1 MAGNPRGSFEPY
13 LPRLVLDWAV
23 QAPDERWREVDG
35 SLVSV
40 DLTGFTALAER
51 LQARGRAGAEE
62 LVIAVSGVFEGLIG
76 ITYRRGGDV
85 LKFRGD
91 ALLLFFTGDAHTE
104 RACRAAAEMQWF
116 IEQTA
121 GTMMSSVGE
130 VVLRMSTGIYSGTCH
145 FFLVESSHH
154 ELVVVGPAA
163 TATIQLEDAAGAGQ
177 VLVSPATAAAVGPD
191 WLAEEQGGAALL
203 VIDPDPD
210 PAAPPIVEDVP
221 TPPSPVDLEPYV
233 PTALRAYL
241 RLEAGEAE
249 HRQVTAAFLKF
260 TGIEALLAQGG
271 PAAVNEPLA
280 ALGALVGRVT
290 SELGIT
296 FLESD
301 IDVDGGKFYLTAG
314 APSSTGADEERM
326 LRALRTILDA
336 KSPLALRAGINR
348 GPAFAGDVGAS
359 ARRAY
364 AVMGDTINLAAR
376 LTARAELGE
385 ILATAEVLER
395 SRTTFETSPQ
405 PFLVKGKERAI
416 TAYSVGAVT
425 GLAEEETQQVLPIVG
440 RDEEVQE
447 LRTAVEAARL
457 RRAQVTE
464 LVGDPGIGKSR
475 LVEELKTIAVGF
487 TQLATR
493 CNEYAASV
501 PYHPFRSLLRPLA
514 GITETESA
522 IDAGARLEPWVE
534 AVMPDFAP
542 WLPLLAIPFDAK
554 VLPTPETEEI
564 EAGFRRKRLHETVE
578 QFLLRVLMMPTL
590 LVVEDAHW
598 MDDASREL
606 LLHLVRSPAPRPWLL
621 TITRR
626 PQGEPFVEDVSNGHQ
641 LLTLS
646 ALEGEAAAQLALAAA
661 GDLALSE
668 ELLAEVSE
676 RSGGNPLFLRELVA
690 ASRAGNGGLDS
701 LPETVETLITTRIDT
716 LEPGDRFLLR
726 NASVLGAQ
734 FELDLL
740 ADVVADEF
748 EDVSDLDRWRRLGE
762 FVAWE
767 GTNTLRFSH
776 DLFRSV
782 AYEGLSFR
790 RRREIHGRVG
800 AVLEQRAGD
809 DAAELAPLLSLHFL
823 HAENYEKAW
832 RYSVASGEFAQ
843 QRFANVD
850 AAESYER
857 ALAAADHLDLP
868 EAEIAR
874 VAEALGDVSELA
886 ARYDE
891 AEKAYRRARS
901 TTGGTLAQTRLML
914 KDGVLRERLG
924 NYPEALDW
932 YQRALEALDGLSSI
946 EDGLGTRVQIELATA
961 GVKYRQGRFDES
973 VEWSARAAEHAEQGD
988 DRAALGHAYFLLHLN
1003 NLALGHVDDEHARL
1017 ALTLLEEAGDLVLQS
1032 NVLNNL
1038 GMEAYLTARWD
1049 EASKL
1054 YRRGGGLSGRA
1065 GDVVNVA
1072 RAQNNEAEILSDQGK
1087 LEEAEHL
1094 FTEALRV
1101 WRAAGY
1107 PIGIALATSNLG
1119 RVAARAGRFD
1129 EALELFEEALAAFRA
1144 LGSEAFVQETE
1155 ARRAECFVLGGRFQ
1169 DALEI
1174 VPGANEAAEG
1184 NPQLAA
1190 FLERLHGYALVQA
1203 RRADEARPHFE
1214 RSLEL
1219 ARGLAAEYEV
1229 ALTLEA
1235 LARTKLGGSEA
1246 EAESKEMLAR
1256 LGVLGTPLVPLP

>member
-1 MAGNPRGSFEPY
+1 MTGNPRGSFEPY

-23 QAPDERWREVDG
+23 QTPGEPWHEVDG

-40 DLTGFTALAER
+40 DLAGFTALAER

-91 ALLLFFTGDAHTE
+91 ALLLLFAGDAHQE

-145 FFLVESSHH
+145 FFLVESSHR

-163 TATIQLEDAAGAGQ
+163 TATIQLEDAAGAGE
-177 VLVSPATAAAVGPD
+177 VLISPATAAAVGPD
-191 WLAEEQGGAALL
+191 WLAGERGGAALL
-203 VIDPDPD
+203 TIDPDPD
-210 PAAPPIVEDVP
+210 AAAPPVIDDVP
-221 TPPSPVDLEPYV
+221 PPSPTDLEPYV

-260 TGIEALLAQGG
+260 TGVEALLAQGG

-290 SELGIT
+290 SELGVT
-296 FLESD
+296 LLESD
-301 IDVDGGKFYLTAG
+301 IDVDGGKFYLVAG

-326 LRALRTILDA
+326 LRALRAILDA
-336 KSPLALRAGINR
+336 QSPLALRAGVNR
-348 GPAFAGDVGAS
+348 GPAFAGDVGAGT
-359 ARRAY
+359 RRAY

-385 ILATAEVLER
+385 TLATAEVLER
-395 SRTTFETSPQ
+395 SRTTFETTPQ

-416 TAYSVGAVT
+416 TAYSVGVVT
-425 GLAEEETQQVLPIVG
+425 GVAEEEARQTLPIVG
-440 RDEEVQE
+440 REEEVHG
-447 LRTAVEAARL
+447 LRSALEAARL

-464 LVGDPGIGKSR
+464 LVGEPGIGKSR
-475 LVEELKTIAVGF
+475 LVEELKTMAVGF

-493 CNEYAASV
+493 CNEYEASV
-501 PYHPFRSLLRPLA
+501 PFFPFRSLLRPLA

-522 IDAGARLEPWVE
+522 FDAGARLEPWVE
-534 AVMPDFAP
+534 AVMPDFVP

-554 VLPTPETEEI
+554 VPPTAETEEI

-621 TITRR
+621 AITRR
-626 PQGEPFVEDVSNGHQ
+626 SQSEAFVEDVANGHQ

-646 ALEGEAAAQLALAAA
+646 PLQGEAATQLALAAA
-661 GDLALSE
+661 GDVALSE

-690 ASRAGNGGLDS
+690 ASRAGDGGVAA

-716 LEPGDRFLLR
+716 LDPGDRFLLR
-726 NASVLGAQ
+726 NASVLGAH

-740 ADVVADEF
+740 ADVLADEL

-762 FVAWE
+762 FVTWD
-767 GTNTLRFSH
+767 GTNTLGFSH
-776 DLFRSV
+776 DLFRTV

-800 AVLEQRAGD
+800 TVLEQRAGD

-832 RYSVASGEFAQ
+832 RYSVAAGELAQ

-850 AAESYER
+850 AADSFGR

-868 EAEIAR
+868 EAEVAR
-874 VAEALGDVSELA
+874 VAESLGDVCELA

-891 AEKAYRRARS
+891 AEKAYRRARELTS
-901 TTGGTLAQTRLML
+901 GALAETRLMV

-932 YQRALEALDGLSSI
+932 YRRALEMLDGLASAD
-946 EDGLGTRVQIELATA
+946 DGLGTRVQIELATA
-961 GVKYRQGRFDES
+961 GVKYRQGRFDEG
-973 VEWSARAAEHAEQGD
+973 VEWSARAAEHAEQAEE
-988 DRAALGHAYFLLHLN
+988 RAALGHAYFLLHLN
-1003 NLALGHVDDEHARL
+1003 HLALGHKDDAHARL
-1017 ALTLLEEAGDLVLQS
+1017 ALPMLEEAGDLVLQS

-1038 GMEAYLTARWD
+1038 GMEAYFAARWD
-1049 EASKL
+1049 DASEL
-1054 YRRGGGLSGRA
+1054 YRRGGSLSGRA

-1072 RAQNNEAEILSDQGK
+1072 RAQNNEGEILSDQGK

-1107 PIGIALATSNLG
+1107 PVGIALATSNLG

-1129 EALELFEEALAAFRA
+1129 EALTLFEEALAAFRA

-1155 ARRAECFVLGGRFQ
+1155 ARRAECLVLAGRFQ
-1169 DALEI
+1169 EALEI
-1174 VPGANEAAEG
+1174 VPRGIEAVEG
-1184 NPQLAA
+1184 TPQLGA
-1190 FLERLHGYALVQA
+1190 FLERLYGYALVQA

-1214 RSLEL
+1214 RSIEL
-1219 ARGLAAEYEV
+1219 ARGLEAEYEV

-1235 LARTKLGGSEA
+1235 LARTRLSAPEA
-1246 EAESKEMLAR
+1246 DAESKEMLAR
-1256 LGVLGTPLVPLP
+1256 LGVLATPLVPLP